1 MLLSN
6 PGWPHAFTRMGAPV
20 EVALSEPGANH
31 VRAVPGGI
39 TAGLGA
45 VCRFLDIN
53 LERLDA

>member
-1 MLLSN
+1 
-6 PGWPHAFTRMGAPV
+6 MGAPV